1 MMNKGILMAV
11 LDKGGKL
18 VMTDGTIWVVN
29 PKNVE
34 EASGWVPPVM
44 VTINEQ
50 STSKEYDYT
59 LTNSDTEASVTALR
73 RR

>member
-1 MMNKGILMAV
+1 MHNGILMAV
-11 LDKGGKL
+11 LEKGGKL

-29 PKNVE
+29 PKDVE

-44 VTINEQ
+44 VTIDEQ
-50 STSKEYDYT
+50 SLSKEYDYT
-59 LTNSDTEASVTALR
+59 LTNTETEVAVTALR

>member
-1 MMNKGILMAV
+1 MHNGILMAV
-11 LDKGGKL
+11 LDKGAKL

-29 PKNVE
+29 PKNIE
-34 EASGWVPPVM
+34 ESAGWVPPVM
-44 VTINEQ
+44 VTIDEQ
-50 STSKEYDYT
+50 SASKEYDYT

>member
-1 MMNKGILMAV
+1 MHNSILMAV
-11 LDKGGKL
+11 LDKGAKL

-29 PKNVE
+29 PRNVE
-34 EASGWVPPVM
+34 EASGWIPPVL
-44 VTINEQ
+44 VTIDEQ
-50 STSKEYDYT
+50 SASKEYDYT

>member
-1 MMNKGILMAV
+1 MHKGILMAV
-11 LDKGGKL
+11 LDKGAKL

-34 EASGWVPPVM
+34 ETSGWTPPVM
-44 VTINEQ
+44 VTIDEQ
-50 STSKEYDYT
+50 SSSKEYDYT
-59 LTNSDTEASVTALR
+59 LINSDTEASVTALR

>member
-1 MMNKGILMAV
+1 MHISILMAV

-29 PKNVE
+29 PKDIE
-34 EASGWVPPVM
+34 EASGWAPPVQ
-44 VTINEQ
+44 VIIDEK
-50 STSKEYDYT
+50 STHKEYDYT
-59 LTNSDTEASVTALR
+59 LTNAENEVSVSALR

>member
-1 MMNKGILMAV
+1 MHNGILMAV

-29 PKNVE
+29 PKDIE
-34 EASGWVPPVM
+34 QASEWVPPV
-44 VTINEQ
+44 VVSIDEK
-50 STSKEYDYT
+50 SDHKEYDYT
-59 LTNSDTEASVTALR
+59 LTNTESEVTLTALR

>member
-1 MMNKGILMAV
+1 MHNSILMAV
-11 LDKGGKL
+11 LDKGAKL

-29 PKNVE
+29 PRNVE
-34 EASGWVPPVM
+34 EASGWIPPVL
-44 VTINEQ
+44 VTIDEQ
-50 STSKEYDYT
+50 SASMEYDYT